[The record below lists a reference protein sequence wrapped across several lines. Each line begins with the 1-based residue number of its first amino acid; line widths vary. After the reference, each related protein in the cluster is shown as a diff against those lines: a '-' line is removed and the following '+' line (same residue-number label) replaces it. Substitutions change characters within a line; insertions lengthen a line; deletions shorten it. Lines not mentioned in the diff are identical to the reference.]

1 MQQLRP
7 CTSLYLSRLLAI
19 VLFISA
25 TQVAHSDEP
34 IVDFLEGLRQRKYF
48 DTALIHIEE
57 LSERRDIPKDVA
69 DTLSLERGITYRA
82 LGAASR
88 IPEDREQAL
97 TQAELALKK
106 FVADQPNHPRAAFA
120 NAELGQLLFDKAR
133 SLIWDSESPS
143 NAARKAEL
151 QNSARG
157 LIDQAKAIY
166 QAAHDL
172 YKAQYDSFP
181 KFIDRD
187 KDEPAFMERQ
197 RAQVKYLRAWFN
209 LVRCSYERGQTFDK
223 GTKERTETLI
233 RASTEFEQIH
243 AAYRKSPIG
252 LQARLMM
259 GKCFQEQDDIN
270 RALGIYNEMLSHNS
284 TNATLLVLKSLAVQ
298 YRLICLNHKDREDF
312 QLVIQEADT
321 WLKDRAN
328 RANIFTE
335 TGLGI
340 RWEKAVAA
348 ESLAKDRTIE
358 ADQKKAVLRQAL
370 ADSKQ
375 VARFPSPYREPALAM
390 GRRLNAELG
399 EKDKE
404 PEDFDTAFERARG
417 MVGQIKGLQEDMK
430 AAKTQP
436 EKDKAQQAFDIHLNE
451 IGRLFQLA
459 LDLRD
464 ERTDRK
470 AMAQARYLLSYVF
483 MRQRKSF
490 DAYILAK
497 YCMTRDKLND
507 PDSALSATEIA
518 IEAAVQAFND
528 TAGRDQAFEL
538 KLLQDICELIISQY
552 PSSSRGN
559 EARMRLGQVYRDL
572 DQPEKAAET
581 YMTVPK
587 EYSQFPSARMQAGQ
601 SYWLAWVSAMSEAES
616 ELAPENDSAA
626 NNKLKAEAEKR
637 LIEGLTG
644 ARKILGDKAPPTAEM
659 TAAEVSLATILNLSG
674 KFTQTIGRLTSG
686 GKNSILA
693 AIAIEKGQPRPEK
706 GIKSAAFAGQLYR
719 LLLRAYVGTQQIDP
733 ALKTME
739 DLKSIGGQDTAEIY
753 TQLGRELQQELER
766 LKASGDTDAFS
777 KTQVS
782 FEKFLEQVNKSR
794 DPTDYNSLLWIGE
807 TYFGLGQG
815 VKEDPVA
822 SQKYFESASSAYQ
835 NILDNKLA
843 EGTTIL
849 AIKLRQVRCLRA
861 MGQYEQGVALA
872 ETVLA
877 ENANSLDVQFEAAYT
892 LADWGADSNGQP
904 EKLMD
909 AMNGV
914 ETNGTKNIWGWSGIT
929 SRLSRQQSQPD
940 WDSLKDR
947 FLEARYEL
955 TNSRVRYARTG
966 SGDSRQQ
973 LESAQ
978 GELTSFTM
986 VYTDLD
992 DRWFGKFNE
1001 LYKDVRAQLGL
1012 DPIDLERPE
1021 PIEIDPADLV
1031 STKVDPEAEARK
1043 EAAKQL
1049 AEDSVKV
1056 VPPPEGSNLILVS
1069 IVLALAAGGG
1079 FGAYKLMSKP
1089 QKKRRSFAPSDS
1101 SFTPPI
1107 GGGASDIP
1115 SAGDVPDFS
1124 GLTVSAPASATI
1136 APPPRR
1142 KKTVAQADAPTG
1154 EQPRPAKKKRVATP
1168 EEAVKIRAAR
1178 AAKAKA
1184 AAKLAAEGKSP
1195 AADGTPARRK
1205 VVRKKKQAAPTGE
1218 AAPDQAPVRKKK
1230 LVRKRPPKPRTEE

>member
-7 CTSLYLSRLLAI
+7 CTSLYLSRLIAI
-19 VLFISA
+19 VLFVSA
-25 TQVAHSDEP
+25 SQVAHGDEP

-57 LSERRDIPKDVA
+57 LSKRTDIPKEIA

-88 IPEDREQAL
+88 ITEDREQAL

-106 FVADQPNHPRAAFA
+106 FVSEHPNHPRAAFA

-133 SLIWDSESPS
+133 SLIWDAESPS
-143 NAARKAEL
+143 NASRKAEL
-151 QNSARG
+151 QNSART
-157 LIDQAKAIY
+157 LVDQAKAIY
-166 QAAHDL
+166 QSAHDQ
-172 YKAQYDSFP
+172 YKAKEKAFP
-181 KFIDRD
+181 PYIDRD
-187 KDEPAFMERQ
+187 TDEAAFLERQ
-197 RAQVKYLRAWFN
+197 KAQVKYLRAWFN

-223 GTKERTETLI
+223 GTKERNETLI
-233 RASTEFEQIH
+233 RASNEFEEIH

-284 TNATLLVLKSLAVQ
+284 TNSTLLILKALAVQ
-298 YRLICLNHKDREDF
+298 YRLICLNHKDRQDF

-328 RANIFTE
+328 RANVFTE

-340 RWEKAVAA
+340 LWEKAVA
-348 ESLAKDRTIE
+348 EEGLAQDRTLE
-358 ADQKKAVLRQAL
+358 AGDRKAILRQAL
-370 ADSKQ
+370 TDSKQ

-399 EKDKE
+399 DKDKE

-417 MVGQIKGLQEDMK
+417 MVSQIKGLQEAMR
-430 AAKTQP
+430 AAKTKPQ
-436 EKDKAQQAFDIHLNE
+436 KDKAQQAFDLHLNE
-451 IGRLFQLA
+451 VGRLFQLA

-464 ERTDRK
+464 EQTDKR

-490 DAYILAK
+490 DAYILAR
-497 YCMTRDKLND
+497 YCMTRDRLND
-507 PDSALSATEIA
+507 PGSALDATEIA

-528 TAGRDQAFEL
+528 SAGRDQAFEL
-538 KLLQDICELIISQY
+538 KLLQEICELIIEQY

-572 DQPEKAAET
+572 DQPAKAAAA
-581 YMTVPK
+581 YMKVP
-587 EYSQFPSARMQAGQ
+587 EDYSRFSSAQMQAGQ
-601 SYWLAWVSAMSEAES
+601 SYWLAWLSAMSESESADTAETD
-616 ELAPENDSAA
+616 PAA
-626 NNKLKAEAEKR
+626 NNKLKAEAEKQLLAGLKAAR
-637 LIEGLTG
+637 TLI
-644 ARKILGDKAPPTAEM
+644 GDKAPPTEEM

-674 KFTQTIGRLTSG
+674 KFPQTISRITTG
-686 GKNSILA
+686 GDNSVLK
-693 AIAIEKGQPRPEK
+693 AIAIGKGKQRPEK

-739 DLKSIGGQDTAEIY
+739 QLKSIGGQDTAAIY
-753 TQLGRELQQELER
+753 TQLGQELQQELER
-766 LKASGDTDAFS
+766 LKASGDTAAFQ
-777 KTQVS
+777 KTQES

-794 DPTDYNSLLWIGE
+794 DPNDYNSLLWIGE

-815 VKEDPVA
+815 VKEDPVG

-835 NILDNKLA
+835 NILDNNLA

-849 AIKLRQVRCLRA
+849 IIKLRQVRCLRA
-861 MGQYEQGVALA
+861 MKQYQEAVALA
-872 ETVLA
+872 ESVLA
-877 ENANSLDVQFEAAYT
+877 ENSNQLSLQFEAAYA
-892 LADWGADSNGQP
+892 LGDWGADPNGQP
-904 EKLMD
+904 EKLLD
-909 AMNGV
+909 AMNGI
-914 ETNGTKNIWGWSGIT
+914 ETNGAKNIWGWSGIT
-929 SRLSRQQSQPD
+929 TRLSRQQGQPD
-940 WDSLKDR
+940 WDDLRDR

-955 TNSRVRYARTG
+955 TNSRVRYSRTG
-966 SGDSRQQ
+966 PSDSREQ

-992 DRWFGKFNE
+992 DQWFGKFNE

-1012 DPIDLERPE
+1012 DPIDLERPK
-1021 PIEIDPADLV
+1021 PIELDPADLV
-1031 STKVDPEAEARK
+1031 DTSIDPEAEARK
-1043 EAAKQL
+1043 EAAKKL
-1049 AEDSVKV
+1049 VEDAKP
-1056 VPPPEGSNLILVS
+1056 VPPPEGSNIILVTIALS
-1069 IVLALAAGGG
+1069 LAAGGG
-1079 FGAYKLMSKP
+1079 FACYKLMSKP
-1089 QKKRRSFAPSDS
+1089 QKKRRSFAPADT
-1101 SFTPPI
+1101 SFTPPA
-1107 GGGASDIP
+1107 GAGATGSVPAAD
-1115 SAGDVPDFS
+1115 GMPDFS
-1124 GLTVSAPASATI
+1124 GITAAPPATATI

-1142 KKTVAQADAPTG
+1142 KKKVASTG
-1154 EQPRPAKKKRVATP
+1154 EKPRPTKKKRVATP
-1168 EEAVKIRAAR
+1168 EEAAKIRAAR

-1184 AAKLAAEGKSP
+1184 AAKLAAEGKAP
-1195 AADGTPARRK
+1195 AEGA
-1205 VVRKKKQAAPTGE
+1205 
-1218 AAPDQAPVRKKK
+1218 APVRKKVVKKKKAAPPSDPTTGAAPVKKKK
-1230 LVRKRPPKPRTEE
+1230 LVKKRPPKPPTAE